1 MSDTLK
7 QLNAELLAL
16 AEDYSNAGVGAAEF
30 RRRRRE
36 MICHWTGQPTPSD
49 PDNGPATLPAGAPV
63 ITVGDSAV
71 VEEDASPDKQSPLGL
86 IILLLLLA
94 TGGLAS
100 LLWFVLR

>member
-1 MSDTLK
+1 MNDTLK

-63 ITVGDSAV
+63 VTVDDPAAAETDS
-71 VEEDASPDKQSPLGL
+71 SPEKPSPLGL
-86 IILLLLLA
+86 IILLLVLA